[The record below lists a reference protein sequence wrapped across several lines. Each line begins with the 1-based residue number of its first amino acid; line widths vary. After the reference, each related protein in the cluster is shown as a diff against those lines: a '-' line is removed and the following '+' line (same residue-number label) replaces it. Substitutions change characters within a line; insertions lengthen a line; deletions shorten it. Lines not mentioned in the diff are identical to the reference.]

1 MVNTSTLCFT
11 DMNAKEFLNTS
22 TNLVDLFGYQFFQNA
37 LIGGVIAAVACALVG
52 LFLVLKKE
60 AMVGDGLSHTAFGG
74 IALGL
79 FFGVNPLLTAL
90 GVSVL
95 AVFGISYM
103 RRKNIAP
110 SDSAIAV
117 MLAIGFST
125 GLIVIS
131 LAGGFNVELFS
142 YLFGSILTIDLMDLA
157 LVSLLGMFVL
167 LFIGFFRRELLSMV
181 FDEEDSRIIG
191 IPTKGLSII
200 FDLLVAL
207 TIVLSIKVI
216 GTILVVALLVLP
228 GLCALQLNLSFRKTL
243 VTAVGVSILS
253 TILGVIFSAL
263 FDIAAAGVIVFVL
276 VLVFLVTLVYKKLA

>member
-1 MVNTSTLCFT
+1 MTAVNLI
-11 DMNAKEFLNTS
+11 
-22 TNLVDLFGYQFFQNA
+22 DLFSYQFFQNA

-60 AMVGDGLSHTAFGG
+60 AMIGDGLSHTAFGG

-79 FFGVNPLLTAL
+79 FLGVNPLLTAL

-103 RRKNIAP
+103 RRKGVAA

-117 MLAIGFST
+117 MLALGFST

-131 LAGGFNVELFS
+131 IAGGFNVELFS
-142 YLFGSILTIDLMDLA
+142 YLFGSILTIDQTDLI
-157 LVSLLGMFVL
+157 LVSTLGLSVL
-167 LFIGFFRRELLSMV
+167 LFIGIFRRELLAMV
-181 FDEEDSRIIG
+181 FDEDDSRIMG
-191 IPTKGLSII
+191 IPTKPLSIG

-216 GTILVVALLVLP
+216 GTILVVALLVIP
-228 GLCALQLNLSFRKTL
+228 GLCALKLNLSFRKTL
-243 VTAVGVSILS
+243 FSAVGFSILS
-253 TILGVIFSAL
+253 TVVGIMLSAV
-263 FDIAAAGVIVFVL
+263 FDIATAGLIVFLL
-276 VLVFLVTLVYKKLA
+276 VLFFLLTLAYKKIS